1 VKRER
6 LHWQLTA
13 EQLDG
18 LRQRTAE
25 LRSLCPRC
33 ARYTLP
39 PDTRPGAEYRQL
51 LGHHLA
57 RRHSRV
63 GVEPESIAL

>member
-1 VKRER
+1 MKRER
-6 LHWQLTA
+6 LPWQLTA
-13 EQLDG
+13 EQLDS
-18 LRQRTAE
+18 LRQQTVK

-39 PDTRPGAEYRQL
+39 PDTRPGDEYLQL
-51 LGHHLA
+51 LTHHLA